1 MIVGANVKAART
13 ALGMTQ
19 EDLAKKAGYKS
30 YISIQ
35 KIEYG
40 VNHPPVDKIIDLA
53 EALNVSYNYLIGES
67 PDMKRTLMD
76 EIWKNVRRAGH
87 VPALKMVIG
96 KGYEVLDPYMA
107 LSDHERAD
115 VLATISMWA
124 DLSEE
129 EQKSVMNFINYTYS
143 KHK

>member
-76 EIWKNVRRAGH
+76 EIWKNVRQLLRRLAIIWKR
-87 VPALKMVIG
+87 PQQILKRSRNR
-96 KGYEVLDPYMA
+96 P
-107 LSDHERAD
+107 RR
-115 VLATISMWA
+115 
-124 DLSEE
+124 
-129 EQKSVMNFINYTYS
+129 Q
-143 KHK
+143 